1 MIRRHSRLL
10 PLVVGVGVA
19 ALVAGGRARA
29 TTPPEP
35 DLGIWNQVMLD
46 VNLDAKARGLRLQLD
61 FHLRRMNSPLQYI
74 RDTAGQVVETRQN
87 PNTFVVV
94 RPAIGYMWARWG
106 GLFVGYIWLPLFF
119 DDPEF
124 ARTRNVD
131 EHRIYTQLTLRWG
144 VEGRFDVNWRNR
156 VEHRIRTH
164 GLGSDDVVD
173 GVPQTMGMSRWAH
186 RFRQQLRVAINF
198 KKDAPWQLLLF
209 DEFFFHLTRT
219 AYTEP
224 GFDQNRIFVGLA
236 YDARPVRVEFG
247 YLNQYI
253 VRPHDPDNDNHLFWL
268 AFVIKLAP
276 GQKARPPAANQAAP
290 APKR

>member
-1 MIRRHSRLL
+1 MIRRPSRLL
-10 PLVVGVGVA
+10 PLVVGLA
-19 ALVAGGRARA
+19 ALFAGSTARA
-29 TTPPEP
+29 TTPSEP

-46 VNLDAKARGLRLQLD
+46 VNLDAKAKGLRLVLD

-74 RDTAGQVVETRQN
+74 GDMAGQVVETRQN

-94 RPAIGYMWARWG
+94 RPAIGYMWAKWG
-106 GLFVGYIWLPLFF
+106 GLFVGYIWLSDFF

-131 EHRIYTQLTLRWG
+131 EHRIYSQLTLRWA
-144 VEGRFDVNWRNR
+144 VEGRFDINWRNR

-173 GVPQTMGMSRWAH
+173 GVPQTMGMGRWAH

-198 KKDAPWQLLLF
+198 KRDAPWQLLLY

-236 YDARPVRVEFG
+236 YDAKPVRVEFG

-253 VRPHDPDNDNHLFWL
+253 VRPRDPDNSNHLFSL
-268 AFVIKLAP
+268 AFIIKLAP
-276 GQKARPPAANQAAP
+276 GQKAKPPAANQAAP
-290 APKR
+290 APKL